1 MRRRPWY
8 VHFDMR
14 VPPNFSRNTL
24 PDTYV
29 ELHRVADP
37 VL

>member
-1 MRRRPWY
+1 MVRAFRHARAPY
-8 VHFDMR
+8 
-14 VPPNFSRNTL
+14 FSRNTL
-24 PDTYV
+24 HYGPDTYV